1 MRVTFLMLSQS
12 FCTGGSLQH
21 CFSAS
26 LQLQHVLYVHLQHFH
41 LFISII
47 EILKCLIYS
56 SPVYSFPSYSLY
68 LSIIH
73 LVPTYLIYSSQ
84 AFPLNFGHF
93 VKTFFWLSSRTNI
106 PVLYLFFSMWYS
118 FIVRCSFYGS
128 LFSWRLIWPLFCLG
142 TWVMWEKSLFNF
154 PKHVV
159 QLNARGAIE
168 VQLPANSKLSMQF
181 FNWCSAQHHHQQHQH
196 QQQHQQQQQH

>member
-26 LQLQHVLYVHLQHFH
+26 LQLQRVLYVHLQHFH

-84 AFPLNFGHF
+84 AFLLNFGHF
-93 VKTFFWLSSRTNI
+93 VKTFFWLSLSTNI
-106 PVLYLFFSMWYS
+106 PVLYLLIFMWYS

-128 LFSWRLIWPLFCLG
+128 LFSCRLIWPLFCLG
-142 TWVMWEKSLFNF
+142 TWVMW
-154 PKHVV
+154 
-159 QLNARGAIE
+159 
-168 VQLPANSKLSMQF
+168 
-181 FNWCSAQHHHQQHQH
+181 
-196 QQQHQQQQQH
+196 

>member
-1 MRVTFLMLSQS
+1 MRETFLMLSQS

-26 LQLQHVLYVHLQHFH
+26 LQLQHVLYVHLQHLH

-73 LVPTYLIYSSQ
+73 LVPSYLIYSSQ

-93 VKTFFWLSSRTNI
+93 VKHSSD
-106 PVLYLFFSMWYS
+106 YLRAQIKLCFIYS
-118 FIVRCSFYGS
+118 FPCDIHSWLDVASMGVCSPGD
-128 LFSWRLIWPLFCLG
+128 
-142 TWVMWEKSLFNF
+142 
-154 PKHVV
+154 
-159 QLNARGAIE
+159 
-168 VQLPANSKLSMQF
+168 
-181 FNWCSAQHHHQQHQH
+181 
-196 QQQHQQQQQH
+196 